1 METVQRSLS
10 SLMKME
16 KSGTGL
22 GFMLQGI
29 THNSHFNLRVLQNFQ
44 SRVGRGSSTIAGR
57 SEPSRLSVGR
67 LSDQSQRL
75 PAGHGAAHCRQ
86 TAPITPVTHCPKLPT
101 LHEVF
106 FSLAFSDVPQPP
118 THGLAKC
125 LHKVKWS
132 PTAVSCQLYD
142 RFFRLFLLLSPLTLI
157 SPKVGLIDTNNC
169 LFQALPYVL

>member
-1 METVQRSLS
+1 MDQISMICLWVCRWNIRWLTTRQGGIVVIGVSGFRLS
-10 SLMKME
+10 WSI
-16 KSGTGL
+16 
-22 GFMLQGI
+22 F
-29 THNSHFNLRVLQNFQ
+29 VD
-44 SRVGRGSSTIAGR
+44 SSTIAGR

-86 TAPITPVTHCPKLPT
+86 TAPITPVTHCRKLPT

-132 PTAVSCQLYD
+132 PTAVSCQLYVS
-142 RFFRLFLLLSPLTLI
+142 FF
-157 SPKVGLIDTNNC
+157 
-169 LFQALPYVL
+169 

>member
-1 METVQRSLS
+1 MHQISIICLWVCRWNIHWLTVRHSGIAVSAFRSI
-10 SLMKME
+10 
-16 KSGTGL
+16 
-22 GFMLQGI
+22 F
-29 THNSHFNLRVLQNFQ
+29 VD
-44 SRVGRGSSTIAGR
+44 SSTIAGR

-86 TAPITPVTHCPKLPT
+86 TAPITPVTHCRKLPT

-106 FSLAFSDVPQPP
+106 FSLAFSDVPQPL
-118 THGLAKC
+118 TYGLAKC